1 VGGSI
6 ATSAPADQV
15 SSQRLFQVE
24 CFHPHPRPL
33 LAPGVPIASGLGI
46 GCVGSAGRTRARP
59 RGDSRRHSPL
69 FAMRLSTTS
78 GSTRVDVSPIV
89 SISSVAMLR
98 RIRLMILPERVFGSA
113 GRSSFRDNAPARYY
127 MLVQLPSLTLLLRAW
142 YWGNEILVSGEC
154 RGRRLCT
161 GSTIVVWS

>member
-1 VGGSI
+1 
-6 ATSAPADQV
+6 
-15 SSQRLFQVE
+15 
-24 CFHPHPRPL
+24 
-33 LAPGVPIASGLGI
+33 
-46 GCVGSAGRTRARP
+46 
-59 RGDSRRHSPL
+59 
-69 FAMRLSTTS
+69 
-78 GSTRVDVSPIV
+78 
-89 SISSVAMLR
+89 
-98 RIRLMILPERVFGSA
+98 MILPERVFGSA